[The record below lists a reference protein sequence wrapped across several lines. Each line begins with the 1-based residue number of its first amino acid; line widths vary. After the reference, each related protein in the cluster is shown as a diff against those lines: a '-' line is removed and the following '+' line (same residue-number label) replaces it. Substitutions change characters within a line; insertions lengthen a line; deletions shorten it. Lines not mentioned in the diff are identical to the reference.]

1 MNREQMIKLLDGGYT
16 PEYISLL
23 KWLELR
29 RQVMN
34 GCLINR
40 DDIDSLTCAMC
51 KEYNTFKDDC
61 ECCTMSKHFIFCDFQ
76 TSIWKRINN
85 IVLTEKPVPLHLL
98 TQMVNQLLFLVAVYG
113 VHVTT
118 RNEP

>member
-1 MNREQMIKLLDGGYT
+1 MIKLLDDDYT

-34 GCLINR
+34 SDLISH

-51 KEYNTFKDDC
+51 KKYNTFKDDC
-61 ECCTMSKHFIFCDFQ
+61 EYCTMSIHFIFCDFQ
-76 TSIWKRINN
+76 TSIWKRINT
-85 IVLTEKPVPLHLL
+85 IVLAEEPVPLHLI
-98 TQMVNQLLFLVAVYG
+98 TQMVNQLQFLVAVYG
-113 VHVTT
+113 EHVTA